1 MPLQFD
7 MPYKE
12 LLTYKGTN
20 PRPID
25 FDDYWEKAVDELS
38 SIDPGVQIEP
48 ADFQSSFAECS
59 HLYFVGL
66 GGSRIHA
73 KYLKPNQAEEPHP
86 AVILFHGYKGNSGD
100 WTDKLG
106 FVAEGF
112 TVVALDC
119 RGQGGLSEDRS
130 EVIGSTLTGHIVR
143 GLADAP
149 EKFLY
154 RQIFLDTVLLARIV
168 MDMPN
173 VDPKRVGVSGY
184 SQGGGLALA
193 CAALVPKI
201 NRVATTSPFLC
212 DYQRVWEIDL
222 DVDAYSELR
231 EYFRRFDPR
240 HERKMETFTKL
251 GYIDVQFLAP
261 RIKAQVLM
269 GVGLMDT
276 VCPPSTQFAA
286 YNKISSP
293 KSLAI
298 YPDYGHETLPSLA
311 DTIFQFMMGM

>member
-7 MPYKE
+7 MPYE
-12 LLTYKGTN
+12 QLLVYKGTN
-20 PRPID
+20 PRPND
-25 FDDYWEKAVDELS
+25 FDDYWEKAVDDLNAL
-38 SIDPGVQIEP
+38 DPDVKIEP
-48 ADFQSSFAECS
+48 ADFQTSFADCY
-59 HLYFVGL
+59 HLYFTGL
-66 GGSRIHA
+66 GGSRIYA
-73 KYLKPNQAEEPHP
+73 KYLKPKQSNEPHP
-86 AVILFHGYKGNSGD
+86 AVLFFHGYKGNSGN

-130 EVIGSTLTGHIVR
+130 EVAGWTSSGHIVR
-143 GLADAP
+143 GLADSP
-149 EKFLY
+149 ERLLY

-168 MDMPN
+168 MGMPE
-173 VDPKRVGVSGY
+173 VDAERVGVSGF

-201 NRVATTSPFLC
+201 KRVATISPFLC

-222 DVDAYSELR
+222 DVDAYGELR

-240 HERKMETFTKL
+240 HESIIDTFTKL
-251 GYIDVQFLAP
+251 GYIDVQYLAP
-261 RIKAQVLM
+261 RIEAQVLM

-276 VCPPSTQFAA
+276 VCPPSTQFSA

-298 YPDYGHETLPSLA
+298 YPNFEHEELPGHA
-311 DTIFQFMMGM
+311 DEIFQFLIGL